1 MAGEAPGAAGPAA
14 DLPGEAVE
22 GSAVEAGSGGLVA
35 EAPVVE
41 ARAEAGSR
49 RAIMD
54 KEKDLNEFVS
64 RLNNDAGENLV
75 SMVLYGS
82 AASQEF
88 HADFSD
94 INLLCVL
101 RELDATRIKALAPA
115 VKWWIGKGHPAPLLF
130 SRDEIERAADVF
142 SIEMLDIKQR
152 HRMLL
157 GEDLFTKLSVPLDR
171 HRIQLEH
178 ELRTKLLFLRQNYLL
193 AGDDR
198 NRVLSL
204 MLEAVSSFITL
215 FRHTLIALGEE
226 PPVHRP
232 QIAENLAR
240 RLGFNER
247 PFLALLRLREN
258 KLKAQE
264 LDATQIFAEFCDG
277 VDKVI
282 QAVDIL

>member
-1 MAGEAPGAAGPAA
+1 
-14 DLPGEAVE
+14 
-22 GSAVEAGSGGLVA
+22 
-35 EAPVVE
+35 
-41 ARAEAGSR
+41 
-49 RAIMD
+49 MD

-64 RLNNDAGENLV
+64 RLNNEAGENIA

-130 SRDEIERAADVF
+130 SQDEIERAADVF

-193 AGDDR
+193 TGNDK
-198 NRVLSL
+198 NGVLSL
-204 MLEAVSSFITL
+204 MLEAVSSFVAL

-226 PPVHRP
+226 PPTHKP
-232 QIAENLAR
+232 QIAEHLAR

-258 KLKAQE
+258 KVKAQE

-282 QAVDIL
+282 RAVDIL